1 MHNEPITVF
10 VPPYE
15 ETVTRFIKEDQQRLT
30 DHAVFQYLMDVQPRD
45 LLRSARAVI
54 ADLKREGKR
63 MSPQMTAM
71 MYKVDKNNKI
81 TLCPDLVAM
90 AKYYKYQLYL
100 HLVDRK
106 GEKQHIGPIHH
117 KGEVF
122 GVSGSIRPIT
132 ALQRIAK
139 ASKQAMAVKKT
150 KP

>member
-15 ETVTRFIKEDQQRLT
+15 DTVKAFIAADQQRLT
-30 DHAVFQYLMDVQPRD
+30 DHSVFQYLMDVQPRD

-54 ADLKREGKR
+54 ADLKREGKK
-63 MSPQMTAM
+63 MSPAMTAM

-81 TLCPDLVAM
+81 ILCPDMAAM

-100 HLVDRK
+100 HIEDRK

-139 ASKQAMAVKKT
+139 ASNRAMTSKKT

>member
-1 MHNEPITVF
+1 MHNEPITVL

-15 ETVTRFIKEDQQRLT
+15 DTVKAFLASDQQRII
-30 DHAVFQYLMDVQPRD
+30 DHSVFQYLMDVQPRD

-54 ADLKREGKR
+54 ADLKREGKK
-63 MSPQMTAM
+63 MSPIMTAM

-81 TLCPDLVAM
+81 TLCPDMVAM
-90 AKYYKYQLYL
+90 AKYYQYQLYV
-100 HLVDRK
+100 HMEDRK

-122 GVSGSIRPIT
+122 GVSGSIRPIP
-132 ALQRIAK
+132 ALRRIAE
-139 ASKQAMAVKKT
+139 ASKRMMAGKKT